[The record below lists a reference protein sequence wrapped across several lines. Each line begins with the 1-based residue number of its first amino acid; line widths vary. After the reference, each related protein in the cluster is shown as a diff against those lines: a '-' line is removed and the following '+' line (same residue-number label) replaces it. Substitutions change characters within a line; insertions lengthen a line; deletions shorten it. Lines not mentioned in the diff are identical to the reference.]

1 MPVPPDHP
9 QPAARVLV
17 AADLRLVADTVGNA
31 LLACG
36 VTPTIL
42 DWAEASRSGVV
53 EVDGETTAGLLMS
66 DLVDLHRVL
75 QASVLIR
82 AVPLRW
88 IVYTVA
94 PRGAAWGAVL
104 DAGADIVL
112 PAAVGLAG
120 VVDLVRD
127 TAGDELRKRRLSSPE
142 RESLVAAWRAGDGQR
157 GEAMVRMVRLTP
169 TELDTLRLLYAG
181 RSVTQIAGLQEVGV
195 STVRGRVRS
204 VLDKL
209 GVHSSL
215 AAVAAYGELVDLV
228 RDERR

>member
-1 MPVPPDHP
+1 MPDHP
-9 QPAARVLV
+9 HSEARVLV

-31 LLACG
+31 LAARG
-36 VTPTIL
+36 VRPTVL
-42 DWAEASRSGVV
+42 DWAEAARSGVV
-53 EVDGETTAGLLMS
+53 EVDAETTAGLLMS
-66 DLVDLHRVL
+66 DLVDLQRVL

-82 AVPLRW
+82 AVPVRW

-127 TAGDELRKRRLSSPE
+127 TAEEELRRRRLSGPE
-142 RESLVAAWRAGDGQR
+142 REALVESWRAGDGRR

-169 TELDTLRLLYAG
+169 AELDTLRLLYAG
-181 RSVTQIAGLQEVGV
+181 RSVAQIADLQEVGV

-209 GVHSSL
+209 DVHSSL
-215 AAVAAYGELVDLV
+215 AAVAVYGELVDLV
-228 RDERR
+228 RDERG